1 MELAAEH
8 PQERRGTP
16 RVDLEVQVLINP
28 SGGTAEIVGWI
39 QDVSHGGFRVKA
51 DIPSISQIIFNEG
64 EEISFE
70 TFGYFPQFKG
80 RGKVIWTSS
89 DGQVAGVKFGELG
102 EKSKT
107 SLEEFLGIFNQL
119 STFPDFPAIE
129 GNSDG

>member
-1 MELAAEH
+1 MELVVEY

-16 RVDLEVQVLINP
+16 RVDLGVQVLINP
-28 SGGTAEIVGWI
+28 YGGTGEIVGWI

-51 DIPSISQIIFNEG
+51 DISPISQIIFTEG
-64 EEISFE
+64 DEISFE
-70 TFGYFPQFKG
+70 TFEYFPQLKG

-107 SLEEFLGIFNQL
+107 SLEEFLGLFNQL
-119 STFPDFPAIE
+119 SAIPVLPVIE
-129 GNSDG
+129 GNSDA